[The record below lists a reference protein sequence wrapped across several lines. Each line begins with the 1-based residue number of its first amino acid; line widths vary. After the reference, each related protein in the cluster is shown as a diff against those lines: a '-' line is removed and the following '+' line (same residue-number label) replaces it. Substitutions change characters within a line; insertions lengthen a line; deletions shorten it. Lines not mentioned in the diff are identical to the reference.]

1 VPGPIRAKKK
11 ARSPLYSNGTFTF
24 VSFPEDGGVQIYPV
38 PIRKFVREHSS
49 FRTHLDP
56 DWKNLTYGDKC
67 WNRRGSALRG
77 AAPGDIFLFWG
88 LLWRMPNDGAQNVF
102 QVKNKGWYLFGAF
115 RIQSVLEPGTVL
127 ADSGLRVRDQK
138 RIAHNAHVV
147 GNRVEPKS
155 EKRHSY
161 VFVGDQ
167 KYSAKFSCAVDLGV
181 GCQNSLLQH
190 IVRTADGRQIQWSC
204 APQWNSVT
212 RTCRA
217 ILYLSKSQDAQKA
230 WDLRKA
236 IRRVNKDYDLLES
249 FSKRI

>member
-1 VPGPIRAKKK
+1 
-11 ARSPLYSNGTFTF
+11 
-24 VSFPEDGGVQIYPV
+24 
-38 PIRKFVREHSS
+38 
-49 FRTHLDP
+49 
-56 DWKNLTYGDKC
+56 
-67 WNRRGSALRG
+67 
-77 AAPGDIFLFWG
+77 
-88 LLWRMPNDGAQNVF
+88 MPNDGAQNVF
-102 QVKNKGWYLFGAF
+102 QVKNKGWYFFGAF

-190 IVRTADGRQIQWSC
+190 IVRTTDGRQIQWSC